1 MQIQKSEKSMAGTRV
16 EVAVNFSKNMKDL
29 SDTELSAIVNS
40 FRRHKAERLA
50 VLRKINPDFGKVD
63 SHSHVF
69 DRDKVVS
76 TIKGILKNE
85 NRPAELMDE
94 NYANALNIVDWYNLE
109 NKKQAGKEKEKT
121 ASAY

>member
-1 MQIQKSEKSMAGTRV
+1 MQIQKSEKNMAGTRV

-40 FRRHKAERLA
+40 FRRHKVERLA
-50 VLRKINPDFGKVD
+50 ALRKINPDFGKVD

-69 DRDKVVS
+69 DRDKVTSV
-76 TIKGILKNE
+76 IKGVLKNE
-85 NRPAELMDE
+85 NRPVEMMDE
-94 NYANALNIVDWYNLE
+94 NYADALNIIDWYNLE

>member
-50 VLRKINPDFGKVD
+50 ALHKISPDFGKVD

-76 TIKGILKNE
+76 AIKGILKNE